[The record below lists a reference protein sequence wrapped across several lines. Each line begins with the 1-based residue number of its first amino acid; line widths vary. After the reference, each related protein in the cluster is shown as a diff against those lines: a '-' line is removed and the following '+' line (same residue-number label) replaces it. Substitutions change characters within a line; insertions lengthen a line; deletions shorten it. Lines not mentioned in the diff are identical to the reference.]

1 MKALVFL
8 LVLANLLF
16 YAFGAG
22 YFGRPDNPDAGR
34 VEQQV
39 APERMRIVSRGEAP
53 GAPPVKPEQAAPN
66 GAPATETPAPGS
78 AEGDKPVA
86 TEKASETKV
95 ESAQVAGVAE
105 VAEKPPVCLTWRPLP
120 LADADRLAAL
130 LAKRFAGYKV
140 TRKLA
145 ASESNGWWVFI
156 PPLPSKA
163 DAERKAAELR
173 ELGVS
178 EFFIVPDAL
187 NRNAISLGVFSS
199 EKGGQDKLA
208 ELKAKGVRSAQL
220 ASRPG
225 KDSLVTLQARGPA
238 GEKVELIGAV
248 GALLPKSDTLA
259 CK

>member
-16 YAFGAG
+16 YAFSAG

-39 APERMRIVSRGEAP
+39 LPERMRVVSRGEAP
-53 GAPPVKPEQAAPN
+53 GTPLVKPTQVVPN
-66 GAPATETPAPGS
+66 GAPATEMPAPGS
-78 AEGDKPVA
+78 TEGDQPAA
-86 TEKASETKV
+86 TEAAPEAKAEKV
-95 ESAQVAGVAE
+95 QVAGVAE
-105 VAEKPPVCLTWRPLP
+105 VADKPPICLTWRPLP
-120 LADADRLAAL
+120 LADGERLAAL
-130 LAKRFAGYKV
+130 LAKRFGDYKV
-140 TRKLA
+140 TRKLV
-145 ASESNGWWVFI
+145 ASEGNGWWVFI

-163 DAERKAAELR
+163 EAERKSTELR
-173 ELGVS
+173 ELGVT
-178 EFFIVPDAL
+178 EFFIVQDEL

-208 ELKAKGVRSAQL
+208 ELKAKGVRSAQV
-220 ASRPG
+220 APRPG

-238 GEKVELIGAV
+238 GDKVELIGAV
-248 GALLPKSDTLA
+248 GRLLPKADTLA

>member
-86 TEKASETKV
+86 TEKASEAKV
-95 ESAQVAGVAE
+95 GSAQVAGVAE
-105 VAEKPPVCLTWRPLP
+105 GAEKQPVCLTWRPLP
-120 LADADRLAAL
+120 LADADRLSAL
-130 LAKRFAGYKV
+130 LAKRRV
-140 TRKLA
+140 PETRGFEKLVRFLMGKGFSYHIA
-145 ASESNGWWVFI
+145 ADAV
-156 PPLPSKA
+156 KA
-163 DAERKAAELR
+163 RLDAERE
-173 ELGVS
+173 EC
-178 EFFIVPDAL
+178 
-187 NRNAISLGVFSS
+187 
-199 EKGGQDKLA
+199 
-208 ELKAKGVRSAQL
+208 
-220 ASRPG
+220 
-225 KDSLVTLQARGPA
+225 
-238 GEKVELIGAV
+238 AV
-248 GALLPKSDTLA
+248 
-259 CK
+259 